1 MTREPIVVTDDLMAV
16 QAIQKMENNRLDKQI
31 SVLPV
36 VNSDY
41 MLMGILRLHDVVQA
55 GLT

>member
-1 MTREPIVVTDDLMAV
+1 
-16 QAIQKMENNRLDKQI
+16 MENNRLDKQI

-55 GLT
+55 GLA